1 VKLAK
6 PLQESKDT
14 DQTNWR
20 QCSIGFESIGIF
32 QGFGRSNKPRNKQKG
47 ATGATL
53 SMMTSTPHI
62 PASSSSSSS
71 SLPQCHW
78 RIRFLLGLLAL
89 TSLPTNTMALAGFGT
104 PFFAYPSD
112 STNSGSRSSRS
123 STNGIED
130 SQRPIKV
137 LVTGAA
143 GKTGRLVL
151 KKLEQDPRYDPK
163 ALVRSEASA
172 RSLIKDPEISCPLEH
187 IAISD
192 ITSPTFAE
200 DLPSGL
206 DNGYFYNDNYLG
218 GRERSRGSTPAAA
231 AASAMIICTSAVPQI
246 TRRSLAAALVKVP
259 WNVIR
264 RQKQMIDYRSLKFK
278 WKHNGYPEKVD
289 YHGTVAQINLAKKLG
304 IQKVI
309 LMSSMG
315 GTDPS
320 CFLNNVGKNKDGTG
334 HGDILQWKRKAEK
347 YLVEVRETSK
357 VFCFGAMTGCRS
369 M

>member
-1 VKLAK
+1 M
-6 PLQESKDT
+6 S
-14 DQTNWR
+14 
-20 QCSIGFESIGIF
+20 
-32 QGFGRSNKPRNKQKG
+32 
-47 ATGATL
+47 
-53 SMMTSTPHI
+53 
-62 PASSSSSSS
+62 
-71 SLPQCHW
+71 
-78 RIRFLLGLLAL
+78 
-89 TSLPTNTMALAGFGT
+89 LAGFGT
-104 PFFAYPSD
+104 SFFAYPSD
-112 STNSGSRSSRS
+112 SANSGSSRS
-123 STNGIED
+123 SMTTTNGMED
-130 SQRPIKV
+130 SQPPIKV

-206 DNGYFYNDNYLG
+206 DHGYYHSNSMG
-218 GRERSRGSTPAAA
+218 GRGRGTTP

-246 TRRSLAAALVKVP
+246 TRRSLAAALVQVP
-259 WNVIR
+259 WNVLR
-264 RQKQMIDYRSLKFK
+264 RKKRMIDYRSLKFK

-357 VFCFGAMTGCRS
+357 VFYVGAMTGCRS
-369 M
+369 MN